1 MLFLAIRH
9 LMSRKRQTIL
19 IFMCISLASL
29 VYVVISGMYLG
40 MQEYVIDRLLNN
52 TAHVKISARDQS
64 IERGEMTQRFYGDST
79 SVNWLIP
86 PSGKREEA
94 HIMYPQGWFDR
105 LRDNPDV
112 RAYAPGLSIN
122 VIISRRDTKRAGTL
136 GGIEPEKQVRVTAL
150 EEYMV
155 EGSLLDLGGGG
166 NKIIL
171 GTGLLE
177 RLGARVGEFIRVSS
191 GTGEPR
197 PFKIVGT
204 LELGVPDVDNIL
216 MLASLRDV
224 QTLNR
229 TPGRINEISVA
240 LIDLGRAQE
249 LADSWK
255 MFSHDNVESW
265 IEANAGFMEIFTL
278 QDVIRYTI
286 SVAILVVAS
295 FGIYNVLSIMVSQKR
310 REIAILR
317 SIGYSPNKIL
327 ELFLIQ
333 GILLGIGGAI
343 TGIVVGYGVK
353 RYVET
358 IQFGGKHMAI
368 DHLLMSYA
376 PSIYITGFLLA
387 FVSALVASI
396 LPARAASKLTP
407 IDIIRSE

>member
-9 LMSRKRQTIL
+9 LLSRKRQTIL
-19 IFMCISLASL
+19 IFLGISLASL

-64 IERGEMTQRFYGDST
+64 IDRTEMTKRFYGEDFL
-79 SVNWLIP
+79 VNWLVP

-105 LRDNPDV
+105 LRDSPDV
-112 RAYAPGLSIN
+112 RAYAPSLNIN

-136 GGIEPEKQVRVTAL
+136 GGIEPERQVRVTAL

-166 NKIIL
+166 NKIVI

-177 RLGARVGEFIRVSS
+177 RLGARIGEFIRVSS

-204 LELGVPDVDNIL
+204 IEIGVPDIDNIL
-216 MLASLRDV
+216 MFASLRDV

-240 LIDLGRAQE
+240 LVELDRAQE

-255 MFSHDNVESW
+255 TFSRDKVQSW
-265 IEANAGFMEIFTL
+265 IEANQGFLEIFTL
-278 QDVIRYTI
+278 QDIVRYTI

-295 FGIYNVLSIMVSQKR
+295 FGIYNVLSIMVNQKR

-317 SIGYSPNKIL
+317 SIGYSPKRIL

-343 TGIVVGYGVK
+343 TGLAVGFGVK
-353 RYVET
+353 HYVET
-358 IQFGGKHMAI
+358 IKFGGEHMAI

-376 PSIYITGFLLA
+376 PSIYVIGFLLA
-387 FVSALVASI
+387 FVSSLVASI